1 MTDALSM
8 PGLTLAAGALSYH
21 DITSFLLGVGVLLGA
36 ARLMGEIARLLGQP
50 MVLGEILAGVVLGK
64 TILNR
69 FAPGVFETLFPASG
83 AASIGLDIILVLSA
97 CLLLL
102 VAGLEVDLSVVLKQ
116 GKATFGVSMT
126 GMVIPFVLGF
136 GVAYLLPQFIG
147 YDTNNPPEA
156 KVPFA
161 LFVGIAMAITALPVI
176 AKVLMD
182 LNLLRSDLGM
192 LIMSSAMIND
202 LIGWIGFAMV
212 LALIQS
218 TGVADGSSGFAP
230 DNPIWMT
237 IGFTLLFVGG
247 MLTVGRVIAHKL
259 LAPIQ
264 AYASWP
270 GGVLGFVLVAAL
282 LCSALTEKMG
292 IHSIFGAFIAGVA
305 IGDSS
310 HLRRQ
315 TRQTIEQF
323 IGNIFAPLFFAGI
336 ALRVDFLAY
345 FDFGTV
351 AVVLVVAIAGKA
363 IGCWAGAKWAGLSTR
378 ESWAVGFG
386 MSARGALEII
396 LGQLALDAGL
406 ITEKLFVAIVVMA
419 IVTSLMA
426 GPLMNLLLKR
436 KVRPKLRDMIPAKV
450 GYVGHIDAADR
461 RSVIAAMS
469 AAAQEHLGPEVGDI
483 DAAVWEREQLTA
495 TGLGHGLAV
504 PHARLPG
511 VKKAIVFLGTCATG
525 VDFDAPDGEPA
536 HIICL
541 ILSPEDDAT
550 AQIEALD
557 AVARALGADP
567 TRTAVMRS
575 NSQTELL
582 AALSVA
588 DAEHEH
594 ENAH

>member
-1 MTDALSM
+1 MVEAL
-8 PGLTLAAGALSYH
+8 PPIPATLAAGALSYH
-21 DITSFLLGVGVLLGA
+21 DVTTFLLGVGVLLGA
-36 ARLMGEIARLLGQP
+36 ARLMGEVARLLGQP

-64 TILNR
+64 TVLARISPDA
-69 FAPGVFETLFPASG
+69 FSTLFPEYGS
-83 AASIGLDIILVLSA
+83 AAVGLDVILVLSA

-116 GKATFGVSMT
+116 GKATFGVSLT
-126 GMVIPFVLGF
+126 GMVIPFALGF
-136 GVAYLLPQFIG
+136 GVAYLAPQFIG
-147 YDTNNPPEA
+147 YDMDNPDEA
-156 KVPFA
+156 LMPFA

-176 AKVLMD
+176 AKILMD

-202 LIGWIGFAMV
+202 LLGWIGFAMV

-218 TGVADGSSGFAP
+218 SGVGEGAGGLAP
-230 DNPIWMT
+230 DNPIWVT

-247 MLTVGRVIAHKL
+247 MLTGGRWLAHKL

-270 GGVLGFVLVAAL
+270 GGVLGFVMVAAL

-310 HLRRQ
+310 HLRQR
-315 TRQTIEQF
+315 TRETIEQF

-336 ALRVDFLAY
+336 ALRVDFLAF
-345 FDFGTV
+345 FDVGTV
-351 AVVLVVAIAGKA
+351 AVVLIVAIAGKVL
-363 IGCWAGAKWAGLSTR
+363 GCWAGAKWAGLSPR
-378 ESWAVGFG
+378 EAWAVGFG

-396 LGQLALDAGL
+396 LGQLALSQGL

-419 IVTSLMA
+419 IATSLMA

-436 KVRPKLRDMIPAKV
+436 SARPKLRELIPAKNGFV
-450 GYVGHIDAADR
+450 GKLDAVDR
-461 RSVIAAMS
+461 RSAIAEMS
-469 AAAQEHLGPEVGDI
+469 KAAQEHLGEDVGDI
-483 DAAVWEREQLTA
+483 DAAVWEREQIA
-495 TGLGHGLAV
+495 STGLGQGLAV
-504 PHARLPG
+504 PHARLAG
-511 VKKAIVFLGTCATG
+511 VKKAMVFVGCCPNG
-525 VDFDAPDGEPA
+525 VDFDAADGEPA
-536 HIICL
+536 KLLCL
-541 ILSPEDDAT
+541 ILSPEHDAT

-557 AVARALGADP
+557 AVARALMSP
-567 TRTAVMRS
+567 ETRATVLGCA
-575 NSQTELL
+575 NQTEML

-588 DAEHEH
+588 DAEQSGH
-594 ENAH
+594 AH